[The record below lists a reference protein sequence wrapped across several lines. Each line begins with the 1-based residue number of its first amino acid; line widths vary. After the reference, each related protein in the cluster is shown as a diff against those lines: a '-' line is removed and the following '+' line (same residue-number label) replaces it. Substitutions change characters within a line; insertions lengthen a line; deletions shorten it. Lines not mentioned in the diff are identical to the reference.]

1 MNDEQLIRSLRA
13 LDAPATPDPRF
24 SQELLTRL
32 RAERRRGRRVRLGLL
47 AAAALLVVGAGAG
60 MLLAGSRS
68 SERSA
73 VVPPPVPSPAPALP
87 SDPTVGPPGL
97 EPDAELPVEAAMKAE
112 SLTGASTSG
121 GFAMVGT
128 PDAVWFGA
136 TDSFGANPVV
146 GRLDAGTRTVSQVS
160 LAWRAGPAVG
170 PDHAWAVVD
179 EGGRQVLVAID
190 PPGTSRITRIPL
202 ELDASAV
209 SLAAEQDDLWLGFEG
224 GIGRLDATG
233 GAGVLNE
240 RAGLLS
246 SIQLPFEARPDL
258 GYDARFEPAPMFGS
272 LWAYDSA
279 TATVYRLDP
288 GDGTLQARIELGD
301 CPPRAPHRNYP
312 GHNPV
317 VYPVEGADGF
327 PDGLAVSC
335 PMDGETHEHPG
346 PLHLI
351 DAASN
356 EVITLDVG
364 SRYGPGVV
372 VGRRW
377 WIPISVADDN
387 GPGAGLLA
395 RVDPVSRSIDRT
407 LGLPPGMGWDP
418 NGRLVLAGDSIWAT
432 LISRPEGILV
442 LPIRFDEL
450 PG

>member
-32 RAERRRGRRVRLGLL
+32 RAERRRRRRVRLGLL

-68 SERSA
+68 FERSA
-73 VVPPPVPSPAPALP
+73 IVPPPVPSPVPALP

-97 EPDAELPVEAAMKAE
+97 EPDAELPVEAAMEAE

-136 TDSFGANPVV
+136 TDNFGANAVV
-146 GRLDAGTRTVSQVS
+146 GRLDVGTRTVSQVS
-160 LAWRAGPAVG
+160 LVWRAGPAVG

-179 EGGRQVLVAID
+179 DGGRQGLVAMD
-190 PPGTSRITRIPL
+190 LLASGQTTQIPL
-202 ELDASAV
+202 DVEFPAV
-209 SLAAEQDDLWLGFEG
+209 SLAGEQGDLWLGYEG
-224 GIGRLDATG
+224 GIGRLDATS
-233 GAGVLNE
+233 GAGGLNE

-246 SIQLPFEARPDL
+246 SIELPFEARPDL
-258 GYDARFEPAPMFGS
+258 GYDARFEPVPMFGS

-279 TATVYRLDP
+279 AATVYRIDP
-288 GDGTLQARIELGD
+288 GDGALQARIELGD
-301 CPPRAPHRNYP
+301 CPPRAHHRNYP

-351 DAASN
+351 EAASN
-356 EVITLDVG
+356 EVMTLDVG
-364 SRYGPGVV
+364 SRYGAGVV
-372 VGRRW
+372 VGGRW
-377 WIPISVADDN
+377 WVPVSVADDD
-387 GPGAGLLA
+387 GPGVGLLA
-395 RVDPVSRSIDRT
+395 RIDPVSRSIDRT
-407 LGLPPGMGWDP
+407 LGLPLGMGWDP
-418 NGRLVLAGDSIWAT
+418 YGRLVLAGDSIWAT
-432 LISRPEGILV
+432 LRSESGGVLV